1 MRTKR
6 SKVVSIPNWF
16 VALMLILFALF
27 CLDAGITFALFCL
40 SILADVG
47 LLVSQNIGSFYA
59 TVMFVASFTIFVV
72 WLKRKT
78 SFLRNS

>member
-6 SKVVSIPNWF
+6 VVSIPNWL
-16 VALMLILFALF
+16 VLLVGILFVLF
-27 CLDAGITFALFCL
+27 CMDVGITFALFCL
-40 SILADVG
+40 SIFAEIG
-47 LLVSQNIGSFYA
+47 LFMSQNLGSFYA
-59 TVMFVASFTIFVV
+59 VITFMASFTIFVV